1 MEELKQID
9 RAVANGR
16 KGQQQDM
23 QTAEKF
29 HIDALAIA
37 GTRNTIAALVEV
49 CLFLSIHPYSFL
61 PFILLPF
68 YFSQIYISIFFPFL
82 F

>member
-1 MEELKQID
+1 MDELKQID

-16 KGQQQDM
+16 KGQQDM

-29 HIDALAIA
+29 YIDALAIA

-49 CLFLSIHPYSFL
+49 CLFFVDPYSFL
-61 PFILLPF
+61 PFILLLF
-68 YFSQIYISIFFPFL
+68 YFSHIFGSIFFPFL